1 MFEIIKFI
9 KESELVVE
17 YDLLEYIDEDSIQ
30 LVKIEAKF
38 VRRESLL

>member
-17 YDLLEYIDEDSIQ
+17 YDMLEYIDEDSIK